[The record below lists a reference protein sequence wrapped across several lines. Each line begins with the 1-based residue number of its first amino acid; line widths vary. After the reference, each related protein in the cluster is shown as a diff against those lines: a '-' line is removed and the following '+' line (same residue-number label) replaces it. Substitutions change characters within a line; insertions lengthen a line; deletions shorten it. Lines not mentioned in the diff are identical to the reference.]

1 MEACLRDRSTQ
12 VVLKDKSFFITG
24 GSGTLGR
31 ELQEVLTERNIH
43 FKAPSS
49 RECNILDKDRLETL
63 INSCDEVVH
72 AAAATNVREIEKNP
86 SNAYKVNIIGTIN
99 VIEACKKLNKK
110 LIFISTDY
118 VFDGNKGNYSVDDPI
133 SPLSKYAKTKA
144 AAELLVRTYDNSL
157 TIRTSFFGY
166 YFPYEKAFTDQWSS
180 KDYVD
185 IIAPKIVD
193 TIMLNKLGIVHVGS
207 DRRSL
212 FQIACERN
220 KFVKPV
226 ERIEVDFSVPRDTSL
241 NCKK

>member
-1 MEACLRDRSTQ
+1 

-31 ELQEVLTERNIH
+31 ELQEVLTERNLP

-49 RECNILDKDRLETL
+49 RECDILDKDRLESF
-63 INSCDEVVH
+63 INNFEEVVH
-72 AAAATNVREIEKNP
+72 CAAATNVREIEKNP
-86 SNAYKVNIIGTIN
+86 NNAYKTNVIGTIN
-99 VIEACKKLNKK
+99 VIEVCKKLNKK

-118 VFDGNKGNYSVDDPI
+118 VFDGNKGNYSINDLI
-133 SPLSKYAKTKA
+133 NPLSKYAKTKA

-157 TIRTSFFGY
+157 VIRTSFFGH

-193 TIMLNKLGIVHVGS
+193 TIMLNELGIAHVGS
-207 DRRSL
+207 RRRSI
-212 FQIACERN
+212 FEIASERN
-220 KFVKPV
+220 ELVKPA
-226 ERIEVDFSVPRDTSL
+226 ERIEVNILIPRDTSL